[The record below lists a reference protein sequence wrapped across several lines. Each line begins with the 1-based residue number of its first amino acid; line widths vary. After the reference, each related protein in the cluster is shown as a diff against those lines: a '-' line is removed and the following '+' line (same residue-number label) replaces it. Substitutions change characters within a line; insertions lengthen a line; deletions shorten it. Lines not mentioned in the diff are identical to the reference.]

1 MFKVISKWILNK
13 RQYKYISSSYTII
26 NKTFTNQIPDLKT
39 FMKNQAQVT
48 NNDNKDNKNNNINS
62 NINNSNTI
70 SEMSIPNNMID
81 KPKDE
86 KYFFIETFGC
96 QMNEN
101 DSEIIATILEKNNY
115 IITSS
120 SYNV

>member
-48 NNDNKDNKNNNINS
+48 NNDNKDNKNNNINCFYAIKRG
-62 NINNSNTI
+62 N
-70 SEMSIPNNMID
+70 
-81 KPKDE
+81 
-86 KYFFIETFGC
+86 F
-96 QMNEN
+96 
-101 DSEIIATILEKNNY
+101 KNQY
-115 IITSS
+115 MC
-120 SYNV
+120 